1 MCTLRETVRL
11 TPPLKD
17 IIEEIHEEMC
27 QDRRQ
32 IKAICDDID
41 AVGVKI
47 GKMSARMDDLEKK
60 FFELISGDA
69 EELSEHPY
77 RPTNFCCFAVP
88 IRVFQ
93 SLPKPPNAHSEE

>member
-1 MCTLRETVRL
+1 MRETVRL

-17 IIEEIHEEMC
+17 IIEEIHEEMH

-41 AVGVKI
+41 AVGLKI

-69 EELSEHPY
+69 EE
-77 RPTNFCCFAVP
+77 
-88 IRVFQ
+88 
-93 SLPKPPNAHSEE
+93 PK